1 MAKLFIFIGC
11 SAVIVGSSIVPDT
24 TGAWVLQ
31 VVLLYGGLIGAVWA
45 SIKAYQS
52 D

>member
-11 SAVIVGSSIVPDT
+11 LAFIVGASIVPHT

-45 SIKAYQS
+45 SIKVYQG